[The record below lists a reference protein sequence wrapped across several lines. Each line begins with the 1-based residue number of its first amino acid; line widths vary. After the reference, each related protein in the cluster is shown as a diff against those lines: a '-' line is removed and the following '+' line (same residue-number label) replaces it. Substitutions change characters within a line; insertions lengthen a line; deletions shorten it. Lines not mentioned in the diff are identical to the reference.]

1 MNPSPRL
8 PHLSYQIAR
17 AFAEQQRNTSI
28 ATPGLHHLL
37 PVPIRERL
45 ILLAKVDGATPQQI
59 RRTIQCSYED
69 AHLQSDA
76 MLDAVATWQSTIKDA
91 FWAVPTRSNWRFQK
105 DASVEKGLKQLMW
118 ADVAV
123 SLIGDAALPE
133 LVSALPLKRRLM
145 LYTLLVE
152 DMRWHTI
159 KPLLRCTDW
168 QIRESIRIGFKA
180 MEGGQ

>member
-8 PHLSYQIAR
+8 PYLRYQIAC
-17 AFAEQQRNTSI
+17 AFANHQRSTSSV
-28 ATPGLHHLL
+28 TPGLHHLL
-37 PVPIRERL
+37 PIPIRDRL
-45 ILLAKVDGATPQQI
+45 ILLARIDGATPQQI

-105 DASVEKGLKQLMW
+105 EASVEKGLKQLMW

-123 SLIGDAALPE
+123 ALIGDAALPE
-133 LVSALPLKRRLM
+133 LVCALPLKRRLI
-145 LYTLLVE
+145 LYSLLM
-152 DMRWHTI
+152 DDIRWHTI

-180 MEGGQ
+180 VEGGH